1 MAEKRQT
8 NSWRKKQYTQVKQR
22 LISSG
27 QRQTPPKKR
36 KKKKKGKQIQTNSEQ
51 GQKNGRQWWTNA
63 GQIEPTAEKRWENNG
78 QVAKVEKLQ
87 TNGEQKIDCQMWKNG
102 RKRQTK
108 SGQTTIGR
116 KTVKI
121 THGQK
126 KIGQMMNEREKWWTK
141 ERKRQTRAEK
151 WQANDEQKPTNKQQ
165 RQKNSLCPL
174 CPVKPKMVEK

>member
-1 MAEKRQT
+1 
-8 NSWRKKQYTQVKQR
+8 
-22 LISSG
+22 
-27 QRQTPPKKR
+27 
-36 KKKKKGKQIQTNSEQ
+36 
-51 GQKNGRQWWTNA
+51 
-63 GQIEPTAEKRWENNG
+63 
-78 QVAKVEKLQ
+78 
-87 TNGEQKIDCQMWKNG
+87 MWKNG

-126 KIGQMMNEREKWWTK
+126 KIGQMMNEREEWWTK

-151 WQANDEQKPTNKQQ
+151 WQANDEQKPTNNKQ
-165 RQKNSLCPL
+165 RQRNSLCPL